1 MIAGFLVDPHF
12 CQHRGVP
19 LLSSTPP
26 TISGI
31 VLPDVNDAVD
41 EAGKIDEKKEEDGK
55 VEEDKLAIGDMVVN
69 EARLNSDL
77 WIETGLSVCGQL
89 E

>member
-1 MIAGFLVDPHF
+1 MIARFLVDPHS
-12 CQHRGVP
+12 CQHIS

-26 TISGI
+26 AISGV

-55 VEEDKLAIGDMVVN
+55 VEEDELAIRDMVVH
-69 EARLNSDL
+69 EAGLDSDL
-77 WIETGLSVCGQL
+77 WIEA
-89 E
+89 